1 MSVPPPARPVRSAP
15 RPSGAASWLVVALCA
30 LVVIAEGYDLIVFGA
45 LLPKL
50 LVEPGWGLTSAS
62 AGALGSLVYLGML
75 VGALA
80 GGPVCDRIGR
90 RWFVNVAV
98 AWFTGWTTV
107 CALAQAPW
115 QLGVGRLLAGLGMG
129 AVIPASVALA
139 REYTP
144 AHRGAWTVTILM
156 AGIPVG
162 GMAASLLGL
171 AVLPAHGWRAMFGIG
186 GLISVLILAASLT
199 WLPES
204 EVYRSAA
211 AGTGAG
217 TGADTAGP
225 ARGGRF
231 AELFR
236 RRRRLLS
243 ALFAL
248 SSFANLLTWYGL
260 NTWLTTL
267 MRELGYPLR
276 SALQFALT
284 LNTGAVA
291 GSFLLAALA
300 ARWGNRRV
308 AVLCALL
315 ASAGTLACAI
325 GSGRLLVLLAF
336 IAVIGAG
343 AQSALNLVLASVAD
357 SYPARIRATALGWS
371 NGMGRL
377 GAVVAPA
384 LGGAIL
390 AGGFG
395 PRSVLLT
402 FSLTAFAAAV
412 LISVL
417 VLLGRR
423 DAVPD
428 PAGSP
433 LAVEVGP

>member
-1 MSVPPPARPVRSAP
+1 MSVPPPAGPAP
-15 RPSGAASWLVVALCA
+15 RGAASWPVVTLCA

-45 LLPKL
+45 LLPTL

-62 AGALGSLVYLGML
+62 AGTIGSFVYLGML

-80 GGPVCDRIGR
+80 GGPVCDRFGR
-90 RWFVNVAV
+90 RRFVNVAV
-98 AWFTGWTTV
+98 AWFTVWTV
-107 CALAQAPW
+107 ACALAQAPW

-144 AHRGAWTVTILM
+144 AHRGGLTVTILM

-171 AVLPAHGWRAMFGIG
+171 VVLPAHGWRAMFLIG

-204 EVYRSAA
+204 DAFRASAEPR
-211 AGTGAG
+211 
-217 TGADTAGP
+217 DGP

-236 RRRRLLS
+236 GGRRLLS

-248 SSFANLLTWYGL
+248 ASFANLLTWYGL

-276 SALQFALT
+276 SALQFSLT
-284 LNTGAVA
+284 LNTGAVV
-291 GSFLLAALA
+291 GSFLLVALA

-325 GSGRLLVLLAF
+325 GSGRLLVLLVF
-336 IAVIGAG
+336 VAVIGAG

-390 AGGFG
+390 TARLG

-402 FSLTAFAAAV
+402 FSGTALAAAV
-412 LISVL
+412 VISVL

-423 DAVPD
+423 DAVPEQART
-428 PAGSP
+428 PVA
-433 LAVEVGP
+433 AEVGR

>member
-1 MSVPPPARPVRSAP
+1 MSVPPPARPSPRSRGQATWP

-45 LLPKL
+45 LLPTL

-62 AGALGSLVYLGML
+62 AGSLGSLVYLGML

-80 GGPVCDRIGR
+80 GGPVCDRFGR
-90 RWFVNVAV
+90 RRFVNVAV
-98 AWFTGWTTV
+98 AWFTVWTTV
-107 CALAQAPW
+107 CALAHAPW

-144 AHRGAWTVTILM
+144 AHRGALTVTILM

-186 GLISVLILAASLT
+186 GLISVLILAASLA

-204 EVYRSAA
+204 EVYRSAGAGA
-211 AGTGAG
+211 AGP
-217 TGADTAGP
+217 P

-276 SALQFALT
+276 SALQFSLT
-284 LNTGAVA
+284 LNTGAVV

-343 AQSALNLVLASVAD
+343 AHSALNLVLASVAD

-390 AGGFG
+390 AGGLG
-395 PRSVLLT
+395 PRFVLLT
-402 FSLTAFAAAV
+402 FSLTAFVAAV

-423 DAVPD
+423 DAVLGRPGA
-428 PAGSP
+428 PV
-433 LAVEVGP
+433 AVEVGR